1 MTAVDSSTTT
11 PSPAL
16 LTVRFDL
23 TRLVLGGIVFAQA
36 VWLGVAI
43 GRGWYTQADFSN
55 LAEAVGQ
62 PMSWSYLRE
71 PLGGHFGPTGRFV
84 YWLLARTGALDYTLT
99 IVLRVALQ
107 ALGTVLLY
115 RVIRRVAGPSRLNLA
130 IVALYAVSPL
140 LLPGLA
146 WLTSGIGL
154 ALGQVFALLAI
165 ETHLRAEQSQR
176 PSTALMTGVLLALAG
191 VNWIAIVLV
200 LPILSLGCVYE
211 GSPRERLHELVARWR
226 GWAFTLAPLAVV
238 TSVVLTL
245 GDLTA
250 RRLDLGSLYRL
261 VRDDWLR
268 AVAPSLIGGPWRWF
282 APPGTYVGFFAP
294 SDAIILL
301 GQLAFAV
308 LLIIG
313 YRRTGRRALLG
324 WSLPAAVI
332 LANMIV
338 VGTGRYETYG
348 RLLAITPRYSYAVAA
363 PLAIGIAMSLSPATH
378 ERSIGV
384 PERHQR
390 AAVAVLVVALVVSS
404 VVSGVRFSHHW
415 SQNPA
420 KGYVDTLLA
429 SARAAGPHPNVYDT
443 LLPQNVVSAVEPR
456 HRVKDILQLGGVHA
470 TYEDPRSEPLVAA
483 ADGRLT
489 RSVIVPASVGL
500 GQLKVNCGTYIHGS
514 GVWTIPLSK
523 PVPTAEW
530 YLRFELYQNA
540 PSTVSVDLV
549 DASGGVAHPVRGAE
563 VPIGSTLAA
572 LNLRLP
578 AFAPVS
584 VRVHSHGPATSLCLV
599 RTMIGAPFPAAK

>member
-16 LTVRFDL
+16 LTVRFDR
-23 TRLVLGGIVFAQA
+23 TRLVLGGIVLAQA
-36 VWLGVAI
+36 VWLGMAI

-71 PLGGHFGPTGRFV
+71 PLGGHFGPTGRIA

-99 IVLRVALQ
+99 IALRVALQ

-115 RVIRRVAGPSRLNLA
+115 RVICRLAGRSPLNLA
-130 IVALYAVSPL
+130 IVGLYAVSPL

-165 ETHLRAEQSQR
+165 ETHLRAEQSR
-176 PSTALMTGVLLALAG
+176 RDTTALATGVLLALAG
-191 VNWIAIVLV
+191 VNWIAVVLL
-200 LPILSLGCVYE
+200 LPILSFGCVYV
-211 GSPRERLHELVARWR
+211 GSPRDRLHEFATRWR
-226 GWAFTLAPLAVV
+226 GWAFTLAPLVVV
-238 TSVVLTL
+238 TSLVLAL

-250 RRLDLGSLYRL
+250 RRLGLGSMYRL

-268 AVAPSLIGGPWRWF
+268 GVAPSLIGGHWRWF

-313 YRRTGRRALLG
+313 YRRTGWRALIG
-324 WSLPAAVI
+324 WSLPAV
-332 LANMIV
+332 MIFASMVV

-348 RLLAITPRYSYAVAA
+348 GLLAITPRYSFAVAA
-363 PLAIGIAMSLSPATH
+363 PLAIGIAISLSPATAQ
-378 ERSIGV
+378 RSIGFPV
-384 PERHQR
+384 RHQR
-390 AAVAVLVVALVVSS
+390 AAVAVLVVALAASS
-404 VVSGVRFSHHW
+404 VVSGVRFTHYW
-415 SQNPA
+415 SQNPS
-420 KGYVDTLLA
+420 KRYVDTLLA

-443 LLPQNVVSAVEPR
+443 VLPQNVVSAVEPR
-456 HRVKDILQLGGVHA
+456 HRVKDVLQLGGVHA
-470 TYEDPRSEPLVAA
+470 TYEDPRSEPLVAT

-489 RSVIVPASVGL
+489 RSVFVPAAIGL
-500 GQLKVNCGTYIHGS
+500 GSLKVNCGTYIRGS

-523 PVPTAEW
+523 AVPAGEW

-540 PSTVSVDLV
+540 PSTITVDLV
-549 DASGGVAHPVRGAE
+549 DADGRVVHPVRGADIA
-563 VPIGSTLAA
+563 VGTLAA

-584 VRVHSHGPATSLCLV
+584 VRVHSHAAATSLCLV
-599 RTMIGAPFPAAK
+599 RTLIGAPFPAGG